1 MQCFVAFVFYLIGLY
16 QNWSENKVVDVK
28 AFDEEELNQ
37 TSNQSD
43 WIRSYYEKKV
53 PERMKFL
60 RNMNSYTMSTFYT
73 VVGPEVFCANLV
85 RVGLVADGGKY
96 ICNIDR
102 IPKGNCSIYSLGING
117 DISFDVDVQNF
128 SNKTCRIYG
137 YDKNDQLFIMPQYER
152 INGKIEILKIAKSTN
167 PSLGEYSLGDLLKRN
182 NDSTAEILKIDV
194 EGAEY
199 EALIP
204 FLQRHRVCQLL
215 IEIHWPKHK
224 HLQLVQQ
231 IASLNY
237 ALFSLEPNPFCDDI
251 NPCCEYSFIH
261 LDCVHKYGAA
271 ILKLYL
277 KDLKPP
283 LW

>member
-1 MQCFVAFVFYLIGLY
+1 MDKPLKKAVLQCFVAFVFYLIGLY

-102 IPKGNCSIYSLGING
+102 IPKGNC
-117 DISFDVDVQNF
+117 
-128 SNKTCRIYG
+128 R
-137 YDKNDQLFIMPQYER
+137 
-152 INGKIEILKIAKSTN
+152 
-167 PSLGEYSLGDLLKRN
+167 
-182 NDSTAEILKIDV
+182 
-194 EGAEY
+194 
-199 EALIP
+199 
-204 FLQRHRVCQLL
+204 
-215 IEIHWPKHK
+215 
-224 HLQLVQQ
+224 
-231 IASLNY
+231 LNY